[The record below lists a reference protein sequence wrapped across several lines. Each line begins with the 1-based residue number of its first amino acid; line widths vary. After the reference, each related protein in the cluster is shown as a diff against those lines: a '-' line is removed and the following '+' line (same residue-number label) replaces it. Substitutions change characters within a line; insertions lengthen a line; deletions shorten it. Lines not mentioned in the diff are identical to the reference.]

1 MNTETRTK
9 LARLVGE
16 GKTNDKSGSED
27 VGDEEDGSNHGS
39 RVGPL
44 LEAEDSCGDGE
55 DLDDTGHAA

>member
-16 GKTNDKSGSED
+16 RKTDDQSRSED
-27 VGDEEDGSNHGS
+27 VGDEEYGSDHGS

-44 LEAEDSCGDGE
+44 LKAEDSCGDGE